1 VASTGER
8 VDLDERASAASGAP
22 ADRPAAPPA
31 MRRGRKQGQARRD
44 ELRAAVLEAVERH
57 LRSGV
62 SFAELNVADVAR
74 ECGISRS
81 TFYAYFVDKTNL
93 LGTWYEEFNRGL
105 LAVARQWWALDATV
119 TRTKLAGVLTDILE
133 AYRPHPELLAAT
145 HEAIGMDERV
155 REAVEVAM
163 QQYIDG
169 LAAHIES
176 GQRGGFV
183 DPTLPPRETAY
194 WLQWMAERGLHMM
207 GRRAPDVDSRQMMD
221 AYTGIVWNA
230 LYAPVLGGTS
240 P

>member
-1 VASTGER
+1 MTV
-8 VDLDERASAASGAP
+8 
-22 ADRPAAPPA
+22 PPTV
-31 MRRGRKQGQARRD
+31 RKSRKQGQARRD

-62 SFAELNVADVAR
+62 SFAELHVADVAR

-93 LGTWYEEFNRGL
+93 LGAWYEEFNHGL
-105 LAVARQWWALDATV
+105 LAVARQWWALDASV
-119 TRTKLAGVLTDILE
+119 TREQLAGVLGDILD

-169 LAAHIES
+169 LAAHIET
-176 GQRGGFV
+176 GQREGFV
-183 DPTLPPRETAY
+183 DPTLPPGETAY

-207 GRRAPDVDSRQMMD
+207 GRRGPNVGSRQMMD

-230 LYAPVLGGTS
+230 LYAPVLNITGK
-240 P
+240 